1 MKRTFP
7 VWLASACLVFSGA
20 VPLTAEL
27 DIVKANGEN
36 EDLLYVL
43 KNTETGKVLGTFW
56 DRANERSDY
65 GFDSSIVP
73 DFFWSADRSYVAVVA
88 GAARSRGISLYKV
101 AGESL
106 HSMEVPLLTDE
117 QASPLSSISDVSAEG
132 TDAVR
137 WQEDG
142 TLLLRFWAQGR
153 VTSDTEEPPAAEVW
167 AVVEVTGDKAEIVS
181 TSLADP
187 SAPAAD
193 AEGFDPNRLAGKHQ
207 VTGRN
212 PNGTAY
218 KGSVEIRV
226 VEGVVELDWTIA
238 GAVSHGRGALVGM
251 TLGVA
256 LDDGLA
262 LYRVVGQAEGLS
274 LIGIWAGA
282 GGTTAGEDVILI
294 GNADMTQAEFPVEK
308 SNGDYVSMREV
319 EDGQVEGNVAISGG
333 EKIKKALW
341 TVGEKTTKCQ
351 GLALGEGLAIL
362 TPTGVSVFEKH
373 LYNDRNA
380 SLVGL
385 AVSRKGEI
393 QSETLSPAF

>member
-1 MKRTFP
+1 MR
-7 VWLASACLVFSGA
+7 
-20 VPLTAEL
+20 AEL
-27 DIVKANGEN
+27 DIVKANGAE

-56 DRANERSDY
+56 DRSNERSDY

-88 GAARSRGISLYKV
+88 GAPRSRGVALYKV

-106 HSMEVPLLTDE
+106 HSVEVPQLTDE
-117 QASPLSSISDVSAEG
+117 QASPLSSIPDVSAEG

-153 VTSDTEEPPAAEVW
+153 VTSDTEEPPTADVW
-167 AVVEVTGDKAEIVS
+167 AVLEVTGDNAKIVS

-187 SAPAAD
+187 SGPAAD
-193 AEGFDPNRLAGKHQ
+193 AESLDPSRLAGIHQ
-207 VTGRN
+207 VIGRN
-212 PNGTAY
+212 PNGTSY

-226 VEGVVELDWTIA
+226 VDGVVELDWTIA
-238 GAVSHGRGALVGM
+238 GAVYHGRGALVGM

-262 LYRVVGQAEGLS
+262 LYRVVGQSEGLS
-274 LIGIWAGA
+274 LIGIWANSGSATA
-282 GGTTAGEDVILI
+282 GGDVILI
-294 GNADMTQAEFPVEK
+294 GNADMTEADFPVEE
-308 SNGDYVSMREV
+308 SNGEYVSLREV
-319 EDGQVEGNVAISGG
+319 ENGQVEGKVAISGG
-333 EKIKKALW
+333 EKVKKVLW
-341 TVGEKTTKCQ
+341 TAGEKTTKCQ
-351 GLALGEGLAIL
+351 ALALGEGLAIL

-373 LYNDRNA
+373 LDNDGNA

-393 QSETLSPAF
+393 QSESLSPAF